1 MTSFTP
7 LSATVGGLLIG
18 LSAGLLWLLNGRTA
32 GISGIFGG
40 LLPLRSRDTVWRLA
54 FLVALPVGAILGTWL
69 GPKLFSEITAGTP
82 SLGLAPI
89 VAVGAG
95 LLVGVG
101 TKLGGGCTSGHGIC
115 GLARFSGRSLVA
127 VITFMVVAMVT
138 VFVVRHVLS

>member
-7 LSATVGGLLIG
+7 LSATIGGLLIG

-40 LLPLRSRDTVWRLA
+40 LLPLRSRDTVWRVA
-54 FLVALPVGAILGTWL
+54 FLIALPVGAILGTWL
-69 GPKLFSEITAGTP
+69 GPKLFSEIAAGTP

-101 TKLGGGCTSGHGIC
+101 TKLGGGRVAVPFRMPRKLSC
-115 GLARFSGRSLVA
+115 LARCSMISRLISSGVQSL
-127 VITFMVVAMVT
+127 
-138 VFVVRHVLS
+138 LSLS

>member
-1 MTSFTP
+1 MTEFTP
-7 LSATVGGLLIG
+7 LTATIGGVLIG

-40 LLPLRSRDTVWRLA
+40 LVPIRSREAGWRLA
-54 FLVALPVGAILGTWL
+54 FLIALPVGALLGAWL
-69 GPKLFSEITAGTP
+69 GPKLFAEITSGTP

-89 VAVGAG
+89 AAVGAG

-101 TKLGGGCTSGHGIC
+101 TRLGGGCTSGHGIC

-127 VITFMVVAMVT
+127 VVTFMLVAMAT

>member
-7 LSATVGGLLIG
+7 LSATIGGLLIG

-40 LLPLRSRDTVWRLA
+40 LLPLRSRDTVWRIA
-54 FLVALPVGAILGTWL
+54 FLIALPVGAILGTWL
-69 GPKLFSEITAGTP
+69 GPKLFSEIAAGTP

-127 VITFMVVAMVT
+127 VVTFMLVAMVT

>member
-1 MTSFTP
+1 MTGFTP

-40 LLPLRSRDTVWRLA
+40 LMPFRSRETAWRLA
-54 FLVALPVGAILGTWL
+54 FLIALPVGAIAGTWL
-69 GPKLFSEITAGTP
+69 GPRIFAEIAAG
-82 SLGLAPI
+82 APTI
-89 VAVGAG
+89 GIAPLVAIGAG
-95 LLVGVG
+95 LLVGIG

-127 VITFMVVAMVT
+127 VVTFMMVAMVT
-138 VFVVRHVLS
+138 VFVVRHVL